1 MTHFLPNE
9 AKRLCASRVSRVAT
23 STEPTPVIIRG
34 RPRVPPL
41 VLVLRHHPPVTGI
54 ACPTPVNVV
63 RHWQGRRRDQVE
75 DRLRIHELAWHS
87 EDGRACPT
95 LGDALRD
102 IAMEERQDMRVMT
115 ETRLKV
121 SSLVERVIN
130 LDIVYNGVTMQAE
143 A

>member
-1 MTHFLPNE
+1 MT
-9 AKRLCASRVSRVAT
+9 SRMTSVSKSAV
-23 STEPTPVIIRG
+23 PMPVILRG

-75 DRLRIHELAWHS
+75 DRLRIHELAWHN

-121 SSLVERVIN
+121 SRLVERVIN
-130 LDIVYNGVTMQAE
+130 LDIVYTGVTMQAE
-143 A
+143 T

>member
-1 MTHFLPNE
+1 VTHFLPNE
-9 AKRLCASRVSRVAT
+9 ARRLCASRVSSVAT

>member
-1 MTHFLPNE
+1 MTYFLPNE
-9 AKRLCASRVSRVAT
+9 ARLVFTSRVSSVAT

-41 VLVLRHHPPVTGI
+41 GLVLRHHPPVTGI

-115 ETRLKV
+115 ETRLML
-121 SSLVERVIN
+121 SRLVERVIN

>member
-1 MTHFLPNE
+1 MTHFLPHE
-9 AKRLCASRVSRVAT
+9 AKRLCASSVSSVAT
-23 STEPTPVIIRG
+23 STEPTPVILRG
-34 RPRVPPL
+34 NPRVPPL
-41 VLVLRHHPPVTGI
+41 VLVLRHNPPVTGI

-121 SSLVERVIN
+121 SSLVERGIS